1 MRMLQKMHKRIQ
13 GLCRGLVYATLA
25 KSVSPA
31 PCAKGKSSKPVNMMG
46 YTARNADLRLNW
58 NGNQRHATIKKPHAM
73 STPAMDVVF
82 TAI

>member
-1 MRMLQKMHKRIQ
+1 MRTSTIIENT
-13 GLCRGLVYATLA
+13 VYATLA